1 MDRLD
6 QTSTASDDDDDTSD
20 PLRQGKKKN
29 DSYEKQQTD
38 GYTKHN
44 RLLEMSVAQG
54 YRLSYKLNIGRSFIH
69 HVGGKRLFLVKRKKK
84 YWAETEHIILMMPT
98 VFPGDING

>member
-6 QTSTASDDDDDTSD
+6 QTSTASDDVDTSD
-20 PLRQGKKKN
+20 PVRQGKKKSDN
-29 DSYEKQQTD
+29 YEKQQTD

-54 YRLSYKLNIGRSFIH
+54 HRLSYKLTIGRSFIQ
-69 HVGGKRLFLVKRKKK
+69 HVGGEKK
-84 YWAETEHIILMMPT
+84 AVL
-98 VFPGDING
+98 